1 MKSAAAKT
9 GLPLV
14 LSLDELMEYLRV
26 NPARDPISVAIDAP
40 CLVVSLSDT
49 DELCSADR
57 NFLGDGLAQLA
68 APVLG
73 FMPGRVVAPMR
84 SILDRFDALASDE
97 QELALLVGGC
107 TGSPLAALALV
118 QLLRQVER
126 LTVHEGLVAES
137 WVYSMLQA
145 GPEFAAWL
153 AGRQGSALGRR
164 VFSGPAVTMDR
175 HLDRLRITLSRPEKR
190 NAFSVEMRDGLC
202 EAMAVACSDP
212 SIGEVVIDGAGE
224 SFCSG
229 GDLDEFGSFPDPAT
243 AHALRSTRNAGRMIS
258 GVAKR
263 VRAEVHGACVGA
275 GVELPAFAARVVAH
289 PDAFFALPEVAMGLV
304 PGAGGTVSI
313 PRRIGRQRTAWMALT
328 GQRVDAAT
336 ALSWNLIDELR
347 DAAPMRESR

>member
-9 GLPLV
+9 DLPLV
-14 LSLDELMEYLRV
+14 LSLDELMDYLRV
-26 NPARDPISVAIDAP
+26 DPARDPISVALATP
-40 CLVVSLSDT
+40 CLVVALSEA
-49 DELCSADR
+49 DELCSEDR
-57 NFLGDGLAQLA
+57 SVLRAGLAQLA
-68 APVLG
+68 APALG
-73 FMPGRVVAPMR
+73 LMPGPVAAPVQEI
-84 SILDRFDALASDE
+84 SDCFDALASDE
-97 QELALLVGGC
+97 QALALLVEAC
-107 TGSPLAALALV
+107 ARRPLASLALV
-118 QLLRQVER
+118 QLLRQAER
-126 LTVHEGLVAES
+126 LTIHEGLVAES

-145 GPEFAAWL
+145 GPEFAEWL
-153 AGRQGSALGRR
+153 AERGDPALGRR

-212 SIGEVVIDGAGE
+212 SIGEVVIEGAGE

-258 GVAKR
+258 GVAAR

-289 PDAFFALPEVAMGLV
+289 PDAFFQLPEVGMGLV

-328 GQRVDAAT
+328 GERVDAAT
-336 ALSWNLIDELR
+336 ALSWNLVDELR
-347 DAAPMRESR
+347 DVAPMGESR